1 MTDQTTGVASRQPR
15 FDLEQHQSVTVTVCD
30 HLGLPWYTAQGRL
43 VNLSQN
49 GARLVVD
56 QEIPLNGTV
65 RIKLAL
71 PELGLEFYVGG
82 AVCWIQPADQ
92 QQTGWIMG
100 CSLRP
105 GVPQRL
111 LSRMAQGG
119 VVERRFEPRS
129 GQKVPVRVHTVNP
142 AAEFAATLHNYSRG
156 GFCLE
161 TENMVDPGQELELHL
176 THSTGARDVI
186 GGTLRWALHVD
197 NAWLAGCAFR
207 TPDAFDRLSQCCPLE

>member
-1 MTDQTTGVASRQPR
+1 MTDQATNVASRQPR
-15 FDLEQHQSVTVTVCD
+15 FDLEQQQPVSVTVCD

-65 RIKLAL
+65 RIKLAV
-71 PELGLEFYVGG
+71 PDLGLEFYVGG
-82 AVCWIQPADQ
+82 AVCWIRPAEEQ
-92 QQTGWIMG
+92 AGAWTMG

-111 LSRMAQGG
+111 LAHMAQGG
-119 VVERRFEPRS
+119 VVERRFEQRS
-129 GQKVPVRVHTVNP
+129 GQRIPVQVLAGDRG
-142 AAEFAATLHNYSRG
+142 AEFAATLHNYSHG

-161 TENMVDPGQELELHL
+161 TENMVDPGQRLELRL
-176 THSTGARDVI
+176 THANGDQTVI
-186 GGTLRWALHVD
+186 DGTVRWALHAD
-197 NAWLAGCAFR
+197 NLWLAGCAFGAAD
-207 TPDAFDRLSQCCPLE
+207 TFDRIAACCPME